1 MVYVAL
7 HLGAGTHS
15 HENYVRYKRL
25 AKKACEL
32 AISEVKA
39 GKSVGEA
46 AVSACRVLEDSPLVN
61 AGYGSQL
68 DIDGDVACDA
78 GYIDTDFVRPACVSG
93 ITRSHPI
100 STAKALSQSYKAPSL
115 PLERHRPVHIHG
127 QENVESYLGIEG
139 DVDLKSPEA
148 TRVWEKWKRLEQNAQ
163 VPSSVPEDTVG
174 VIVGDKEHMAIATS
188 SGGPILKS
196 KGRVGPVAT
205 YGCGFSLQK
214 GSRTIGVCT
223 TGCGEDIITSRLSGR
238 VLEALAEAQEPDT
251 GISALFDKLQGSFQS
266 SPVTLGCLA
275 VVYEEGH
282 VSIYSLHKAPSM
294 ISAVKSGHDKTNI
307 QWLQKD
313 PNTVVSSIQI
323 YRER

>member
-15 HENYVRYKRL
+15 QENYVRYKRL

-32 AISEVKA
+32 AVSEVRS
-39 GKSVGEA
+39 GKSVGAA
-46 AVSACRVLEDSPLVN
+46 AVNACRVLEDSPLVN

-78 GYIDTDFVRPACVSG
+78 GYIDSEYVRPACVSG

-100 STAKALSQSYKAPSL
+100 STAKALHQSFTAPSL

-127 QENVESYLGIEG
+127 QENVESYLGEKG
-139 DVDLKSPEA
+139 NMDLKSPEA
-148 TRVWEKWKRLEQNAQ
+148 TKVWEKWKKLEKSTQ
-163 VPSSVPEDTVG
+163 VPVTVPEDTVG
-174 VIVGDKEHMAIATS
+174 VIVGDGEHMAVATS

-205 YGCGFSLQK
+205 YGCGFSLHK
-214 GSRTIGVCT
+214 GARTIGVCT

-238 VLEALAEAQEPDT
+238 VVEALVEAEEPDT
-251 GISALFDKLQGSFQS
+251 DISALFEKLQGSFQS
-266 SPVTLGCLA
+266 DPVTLGCLA
-275 VVYEEGH
+275 VVYEEGQ
-282 VSIYSLHKAPSM
+282 VSTHSLHKAPSM
-294 ISAVKSGHDKTNI
+294 ITAVKSGDGKTNI

-313 PNTVVSSIQI
+313 HKAVVSSIQI